1 MDVIRFEENSSEG
14 WTSYS
19 LSTTQYSKVIEPE
32 QECTCLCRICM
43 KSWISCWLPLCIWP
57 VCDAHC
63 VFAWLSRGRA
73 GGIWCGNARG
83 HNQAC
88 LKCKIGCS
96 KYSYLISKEYKFEH
110 SSWDFVTH
118 NSQISF
124 IVFDTTCSH
133 DHIAAAYTNYQR
145 IDRLLALWLKLTP
158 VKSLKCEF
166 FFFLYMRQMMV
177 LFFHTYYYAYIY
189 RAVTLLQHVC
199 MFLLATGCVSCEVT
213 HSEPLNTSNLPTVT

>member
-19 LSTTQYSKVIEPE
+19 LSTTQYSEVIEPE

-158 VKSLKCEF
+158 VKSLKCEVF
-166 FFFLYMRQMMV
+166 FSYTCGKWWCCFSTPTIM
-177 LFFHTYYYAYIY
+177 HIY
-189 RAVTLLQHVC
+189 TELWLSFSTSACFCLPLAVWV
-199 MFLLATGCVSCEVT
+199 AR
-213 HSEPLNTSNLPTVT
+213 LPTVSH